1 MKLKNF
7 RNKQLRLFFF
17 HLLGTPQI
25 TPRNSQR
32 TPYMG
37 SNTPGGITPGA
48 MSMAAAATPYGSGAT
63 PGGFNINTPYTPS
76 GQTPILTPYN
86 TPGPSSTPRMAPP
99 PIPPSNMPPPPP
111 QRRSYGHQPSP
122 SPSYGRS
129 PGGGRARENQN
140 PWAAAMESWGK
151 GKANRT
157 PRGDQGSV
165 TPRGN

>member
-1 MKLKNF
+1 M
-7 RNKQLRLFFF
+7 
-17 HLLGTPQI
+17 
-25 TPRNSQR
+25 TPRNRQR
-32 TPYMG
+32 TPYMN
-37 SNTPGGITPGA
+37 NTPGGITPGA
-48 MSMAAAATPYGSGAT
+48 MSMAAANTPYGSGAT

-99 PIPPSNMPPPPP
+99 PIPSSSSMPPPPP

-122 SPSYGRS
+122 SPGYGRS
-129 PGGGRARENQN
+129 PGGGRAREEGWQAAIDG
-140 PWAAAMESWGK
+140 WAR

-165 TPRGN
+165 TPRGKNFQLFVYIFVSYLFTFVSFLFTI